1 MTSTTMKWSQHSLS
15 SFFSS
20 SYRFVTMLPYK
31 RFNRNIFPQLLLSM
45 TSSALHILS
54 ELGVYWCPAFLPGD
68 EELNSKKAL
77 QGKVNENQDK
87 LMSVIVGGKAIE
99 LIMFA
104 YYTGVDVP
112 LLFLLRQLNWELGLT
127 GLRV

>member
-1 MTSTTMKWSQHSLS
+1 MKWSQRSLS

-20 SYRFVTMLPYK
+20 SLRFVSLLPCCLTDK
-31 RFNRNIFPQLLLSM
+31 RFNWKTFPQLLLSV

-54 ELGVYWCPAFLPGD
+54 ELGVYRCPAFLPGD
-68 EELNSKKAL
+68 EELDSKKAL
-77 QGKVNENQDK
+77 QGKDNKNQDK
-87 LMSVIVGGKAIE
+87 LMSVILGGEAIE

-112 LLFLLRQLNWELGLT
+112 LLFLVRQLNCELGLT
-127 GLRV
+127 GLSM